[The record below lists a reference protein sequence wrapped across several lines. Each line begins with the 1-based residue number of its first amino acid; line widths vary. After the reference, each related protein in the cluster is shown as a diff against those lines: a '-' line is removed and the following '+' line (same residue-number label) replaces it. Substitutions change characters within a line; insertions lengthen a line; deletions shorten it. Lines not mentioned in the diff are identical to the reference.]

1 MLKVGGENVSAAE
14 IERVILA
21 TPGVREAAV
30 VGNPD
35 LILDEVPVA
44 SSYRAMIRIQGSSIG
59 SWARAT

>member
-1 MLKVGGENVSAAE
+1 VSAAE

-35 LILDEVPVA
+35 LMLDEVPVA
-44 SSYRAMIRIQGSSIG
+44 FVIPDDDQDPGSSIG
-59 SWARAT
+59 SWAHAT